1 MQKIAFRLRNEFVE
15 YDPQEWR
22 DSYDMTINV
31 GLGSG
36 DKDVQLRH
44 LGAIFQS
51 QMALAQSPF
60 GPALIDPGKIY
71 NTQAKLVENA
81 GFKNVGDFWK
91 DPAKEPPPPQQP
103 PPPPPQ
109 VIVKQMELQAEA
121 QKFQAESQLT
131 MQRETL
137 QAEAKQRETQLQLE
151 LQAANDARDAERERL
166 MAMHKQELAMAQLEL
181 DRYRT
186 DADNAARIKVALIA
200 HPGEN
205 GIDVDQESGEVMQ
218 KPDPLAVVT
227 QAIQALADGMNRPKA
242 VIRDE
247 AGKVIGVQ

>member
-1 MQKIAFRLRNEFVE
+1 
-15 YDPQEWR
+15 
-22 DSYDMTINV
+22 
-31 GLGSG
+31 
-36 DKDVQLRH
+36 
-44 LGAIFQS
+44 
-51 QMALAQSPF
+51 
-60 GPALIDPGKIY
+60 
-71 NTQAKLVENA
+71 
-81 GFKNVGDFWK
+81 
-91 DPAKEPPPPQQP
+91 
-103 PPPPPQ
+103 
-109 VIVKQMELQAEA
+109 MELQADQ
-121 QKFQAESQLT
+121 QKFQAEHQLT

-186 DADNAARIKVALIA
+186 DADNATRIKVALIA